1 MNKKLKL
8 FTLIFVLGLMS
19 TIILNS
25 EVTAKQ
31 EKITTTSHY
40 EDELESSWE
49 NYWEGIGDSWKD
61 TWKSIGQG
69 WKNAWNSI
77 GQDGENTWSNDDYY
91 DDNYDYDIE
100 QVVKNHY
107 MQKRLKF
114 LEEYE
119 YWVDEEIDEGHYVQ
133 YPVYDFKHLHPLDGK
148 KYYIENSKHFYFD
161 ENDKRHYID

>member
-69 WKNAWNSI
+69 WKMLGAMMI
-77 GQDGENTWSNDDYY
+77 TMT
-91 DDNYDYDIE
+91 II
-100 QVVKNHY
+100 
-107 MQKRLKF
+107 M
-114 LEEYE
+114 
-119 YWVDEEIDEGHYVQ
+119 IM
-133 YPVYDFKHLHPLDGK
+133 
-148 KYYIENSKHFYFD
+148 I
-161 ENDKRHYID
+161 